1 MSDAV
6 WIVPI
11 VVIISAVIIGGMAWQ
26 INEAEK
32 ETAVR
37 APGPRRMSGWPLSN
51 SGRVA
56 TAKRWRRFGRRYRHF
71 ARA

>member
-11 VVIISAVIIGGMAWQ
+11 VVIIGAVIIGGMWTQ

-32 ETAVR
+32 TQ
-37 APGPRRMSGWPLSN
+37 
-51 SGRVA
+51 
-56 TAKRWRRFGRRYRHF
+56 
-71 ARA
+71 

>member
-26 INEAEK
+26 INKDEK
-32 ETAVR
+32 NTQ
-37 APGPRRMSGWPLSN
+37 
-51 SGRVA
+51 
-56 TAKRWRRFGRRYRHF
+56 
-71 ARA
+71 